1 MIYVLVNKKN
11 SIVDR
16 VDLGSGVGVS
26 GARTYFIKRK
36 QIGDKEFDSLW
47 KVIAETEYNRLK
59 VHNET
64 LKEYEEFGNWLDVE
78 KS

>member
-11 SIVDR
+11 GIVDR